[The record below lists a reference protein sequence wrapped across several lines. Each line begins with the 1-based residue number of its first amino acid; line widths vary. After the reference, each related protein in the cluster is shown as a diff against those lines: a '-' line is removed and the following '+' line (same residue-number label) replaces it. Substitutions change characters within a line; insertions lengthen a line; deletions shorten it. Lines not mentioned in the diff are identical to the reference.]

1 MQNFG
6 AQKIRKGRL
15 AFVRL
20 SKLETLQNLINEMLA
35 ERVFNEGQAA
45 DILESNDTR
54 ADIARALIDSVTKQ
68 GDVACSLFAG
78 AIARQDVVL
87 ADAMGISHV

>member
-6 AQKIRKGRL
+6 AQEMRKGRL

-20 SKLETLQNLINEMLA
+20 SKLETLQNLIDEMLA

-45 DILESNDTR
+45 DII
-54 ADIARALIDSVTKQ
+54 DILR
-68 GDVACSLFAG
+68 
-78 AIARQDVVL
+78 
-87 ADAMGISHV
+87 

>member
-6 AQKIRKGRL
+6 AQEMRKGRL
-15 AFVRL
+15 VFVRL
-20 SKLETLQNLINEMLA
+20 SKLETLQNLIDEMLA

-54 ADIARALIDSVTKQ
+54 ANIARALIDSVSKK

-78 AIARQDVVL
+78 AIARQDAVL
-87 ADAMGISHV
+87 AGAIGISQV

>member
-1 MQNFG
+1 M
-6 AQKIRKGRL
+6 RKGRL
-15 AFVRL
+15 VFVRL
-20 SKLETLQNLINEMLA
+20 SKLETLQNLIDEMLA

-54 ADIARALIDSVTKQ
+54 ANIARALIDSVSKK

-78 AIARQDVVL
+78 AIARQDAVL
-87 ADAMGISHV
+87 AGAIGISQV

>member
-1 MQNFG
+1 M
-6 AQKIRKGRL
+6 RKGRL

-20 SKLETLQNLINEMLA
+20 SKLETLQNLIDKMLA
-35 ERVFNEGQAA
+35 ERVFNEEQAA

-54 ADIARALIDSVTKQ
+54 ANIARALIDSVSKK
-68 GDVACSLFAG
+68 GDVTCSLFAG

-87 ADAMGISHV
+87 VGAMGLFQV

>member
-1 MQNFG
+1 M
-6 AQKIRKGRL
+6 RKGRL

-20 SKLETLQNLINEMLA
+20 SKLETLQNLIDEMLA
-35 ERVFNEGQAA
+35 KRVFNEEQAA
-45 DILESNDTR
+45 DILESNDNR
-54 ADIARALIDSVTKQ
+54 ANIARALIYSVSKK

-87 ADAMGISHV
+87 AGAMGIAQV

>member
-6 AQKIRKGRL
+6 AQEMRKGRL

-20 SKLETLQNLINEMLA
+20 SKRETLKNLIDEMLA
-35 ERVFNEGQAA
+35 ERVFNEGLAA

-54 ADIARALIDSVTKQ
+54 SDIARALIDSVTKK
-68 GDVACSLFAG
+68 GNVACSLLAG
-78 AIARQDVVL
+78 AIARQDAVL
-87 ADAMGISHV
+87 AGAMGISQV

>member
-6 AQKIRKGRL
+6 AQEMRKGRL

-20 SKLETLQNLINEMLA
+20 SKRETLQDLIDEMLA
-35 ERVFNEGQAA
+35 ERVFNEGLAA

-54 ADIARALIDSVTKQ
+54 SDLARALIDSVSKK
-68 GDVACSLFAG
+68 GDVACSLLAG
-78 AIARQDVVL
+78 AIARQDAVL
-87 ADAMGISHV
+87 AGAMGISQV